1 MKTLHFSIEIK
12 APREKVW
19 KTLWED
25 ATYRQWT
32 AVFYE
37 SSHAVSDWEEGSK
50 ILFLSA
56 DGNGM
61 HSMIDKKIPNK
72 QMTFRH
78 LGIVKDGVEQPDDEK
93 TGEWKDALESYF
105 LTENNGV
112 TELKAELNT
121 VEAYEQYFKDT
132 FPKALEKVKHLAEH
146 S

>member
-12 APREKVW
+12 APRERVW

-32 AVFYE
+32 SVFNE
-37 SSHAVSDWEEGSK
+37 SSYAVSDWEEGSK
-50 ILFLSA
+50 IQFLSA
-56 DGNGM
+56 DGSGM
-61 HSMIDKKIPNK
+61 YSLIDKKTLNK

-78 LGIVKDGVEQPDDEK
+78 LGIVKDGIEQPADEK

-121 VEAYEQYFKDT
+121 IEAYEQYFRDT
-132 FPKALEKVKHLAEH
+132 FPKALEKVKHLVEH

>member
-12 APREKVW
+12 APKEKIW
-19 KTLWED
+19 KILWED

-32 AVFYE
+32 SVFNE
-37 SSHAVSDWEEGSK
+37 SSYAVSDWEEGSK
-50 ILFLSA
+50 IQFLSA
-56 DGNGM
+56 DGSGM
-61 HSMIDKKIPNK
+61 YSMIDKKIPNK

-121 VEAYEQYFKDT
+121 VEAYKQYFKDT

-146 S
+146 